1 MPCGKSHSAVGR
13 VPQVYILNR
22 APLVA
27 ILVGNA
33 AGEPGATA
41 RGRGRPARRKR
52 AAATREGARSSGASP
67 RAWPSG
73 ASSEWRE
80 LRAAEAAAAHESPAA
95 AEPLARDEAALRYAL
110 RLCQSVADHA
120 RQQLSLRPHDRQL
133 MNARDAALEHAEA
146 YPRIAETLGALRWVE
161 RDED

>member
-1 MPCGKSHSAVGR
+1 MQLAS
-13 VPQVYILNR
+13 L
-22 APLVA
+22 
-27 ILVGNA
+27 
-33 AGEPGATA
+33 E
-41 RGRGRPARRKR
+41 RRR
-52 AAATREGARSSGASP
+52 AAAAARLVGSARLRHKRAHVRVVRAVERGLPASL
-67 RAWPSG
+67 A
-73 ASSEWRE
+73 EWRE

-133 MNARDAALEHAEA
+133 MDARDAALEHAEA
-146 YPRIAETLGALRWVE
+146 YPRIAKTLGALRWVE